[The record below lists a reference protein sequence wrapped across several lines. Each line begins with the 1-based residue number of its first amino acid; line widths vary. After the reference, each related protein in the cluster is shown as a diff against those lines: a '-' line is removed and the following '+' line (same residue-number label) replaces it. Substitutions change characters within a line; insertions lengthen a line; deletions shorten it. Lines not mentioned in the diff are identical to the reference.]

1 MQSVGRATVFL
12 RNQEERMSLPLGNL
26 PDTRYPD
33 PRIERLDP
41 RFIYRQGNAAIERI
55 ATGFRWAEGPVYF
68 RDGGFLV
75 FSDIPNNRM
84 MRWLEDDGHLSV
96 FRAPSNYANGNTRD
110 REGRLI
116 TCEHD
121 ARRITRTELDGRI
134 TVLIDRF
141 EGKPLNAPND
151 VVVASD
157 GAVWFTDPGYGIDGP
172 YEGHTAQS
180 ELPRQVYRLDP
191 SGGEASVV
199 ADDFVRPNGICFS
212 PDERTLYVVD
222 SGISHGGP
230 AHIRAFDVDGAR
242 LRNGRVFA
250 ADFAPG
256 MTDGIRR
263 QRLVLYGLGSSV
275 GRRCALLCPQRRPD
289 REDSFAGGL
298 RQSLLWREE
307 EGSAVHVCQHVCLC
321 AVCERAWGDGA
332 VVRRPHRDR
341 LVRMQSSPGSSPN
354 ASGQVP
360 ARVRYFPSAKGYVGR
375 TGAERIAHRQPF
387 RICRGGTSHD
397 AWSRVPAD
405 YILCADSPTNDLG
418 VRLGR

>member
-1 MQSVGRATVFL
+1 
-12 RNQEERMSLPLGNL
+12 MSLPLGHL

-41 RFIYRQGNAAIERI
+41 RFVYRQGNAAIERI

-84 MRWLEDDGHLSV
+84 MRWLEEDGHLSV

-121 ARRITRTELDGRI
+121 TRRVTRTELDGRI

-141 EGKPLNAPND
+141 EGKRLNAPND

-172 YEGHTAQS
+172 YEGHKADA
-180 ELPRQVYRLDP
+180 ELPRNVYRLDP
-191 SGGEASVV
+191 ASGAASVV
-199 ADDFVRPNGICFS
+199 ADDFVRPNGLCFA
-212 PDERTLYVVD
+212 PDERKLYIVD

-230 AHIRAFDVDGAR
+230 AHIRMFDVDGAR

-250 ADFAPG
+250 ADFLPG
-256 MTDGIRR
+256 MTDGMRTD
-263 QRLVLYGLGSSV
+263 VEGNVWCSMGWADPTEDGV
-275 GRRCALLCPQRRPD
+275 RCYAPNGDLIGKVHLPEGCANLC
-289 REDSFAGGL
+289 FGG
-298 RQSLLWREE
+298 QK
-307 EGSAVHVCQHVCLC
+307 Q
-321 AVCERAWGDGA
+321 
-332 VVRRPHRDR
+332 DR
-341 LVRMQSSPGSSPN
+341 LFMC
-354 ASGQVP
+354 A
-360 ARVRYFPSAKGYVGR
+360 
-375 TGAERIAHRQPF
+375 
-387 RICRGGTSHD
+387 GTSVY
-397 AWSRVPAD
+397 ALYVNGQGTMVP
-405 YILCADSPTNDLG
+405 
-418 VRLGR
+418 